1 MRVNKCLPSWLT
13 NVYYQ
18 WVNKHGGYVNTPCL
32 PRVFTL
38 MFMSG
43 QSVRLKLVYCQ
54 LIDNLASGAGRI
66 TSAGVGLPNRC
77 EEVKA

>member
-38 MFMSG
+38 MFMDG
-43 QSVRLKLVYCQ
+43 QSFRLERIYCRI
-54 LIDNLASGAGRI
+54 IDSLASGASRA
-66 TSAGVGLPNRC
+66 TSESIGLLDRLIK
-77 EEVKA
+77 ER